1 MKPNHNYYIAT
12 LYKDINMLPVVEVK
26 EIKAEELSVKEIAA
40 LFIMGPFCLIDKEL
54 FAVEEIT
61 LTA

>member
-1 MKPNHNYYIAT
+1 
-12 LYKDINMLPVVEVK
+12 MLPVVEVK